1 MAEDYYPPIS
11 SFKAGPGRRCPR
23 CGRGRLYEG
32 LLEVIDRC
40 AVCGLDLTGH
50 DAGDGPQVFV
60 ILILGFVVV
69 GLAFWVD
76 VAFTPPLWVHAL
88 IWPPVIL
95 GGALA
100 MLRPL
105 KVGLAARRF
114 RHGAGEY
121 DATP

>member
-1 MAEDYYPPIS
+1 MAEDYYSPIS
-11 SFKAGPGRRCPR
+11 SFKAGSGRRCPR

-32 LLEVIDRC
+32 LPKIIDRC
-40 AVCGLDLTGH
+40 AVCGLDLTEH

-60 ILILGFVVV
+60 ILILGFVV
-69 GLAFWVD
+69 GFAFWVD

-95 GGALA
+95 GGAPA

-105 KVGLAARRF
+105 KAGLAAQRF

>member
-1 MAEDYYPPIS
+1 
-11 SFKAGPGRRCPR
+11 
-23 CGRGRLYEG
+23 
-32 LLEVIDRC
+32 
-40 AVCGLDLTGH
+40 
-50 DAGDGPQVFV
+50 V
-60 ILILGFVVV
+60 ILILGFVV

-105 KVGLAARRF
+105 KAGLAARRF